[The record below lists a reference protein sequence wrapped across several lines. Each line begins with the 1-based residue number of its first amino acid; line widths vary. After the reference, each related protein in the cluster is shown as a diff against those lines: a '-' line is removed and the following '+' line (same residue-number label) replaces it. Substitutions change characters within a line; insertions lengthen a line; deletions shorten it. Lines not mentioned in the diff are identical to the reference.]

1 MKRAM
6 GTWITNLR
14 EGANMSQ
21 EELADLMGV
30 SRQTIYRWENG
41 RGEPSHDKLLRLA
54 ECLGVPVESLSE
66 ETSAQQVC
74 ADAQTSEPK
83 EELAQGENTGVSI
96 KPVVFW
102 VLLTLGS
109 LIAIGVF
116 LLVLSIG
123 IFVNGGDDCNSIGVW
138 YLSRA
143 GNIALGILGILAVI
157 VTDIVLIVRFL
168 RKKRKCNTD
177 VT

>member
-1 MKRAM
+1 
-6 GTWITNLR
+6 
-14 EGANMSQ
+14 
-21 EELADLMGV
+21 MGV

>member
-1 MKRAM
+1 MKSRIGNRVAE
-6 GTWITNLR
+6 LR
-14 EGANMSQ
+14 KQEGLSQ
-21 EELADLMGV
+21 EEFAEIMGV

-54 ECLGVPVESLSE
+54 ECLGVPLESLSE
-66 ETSAQQVC
+66 ETSAQQG

-83 EELAQGENTGVSI
+83 EALAQGENTGSSI
-96 KPVVFW
+96 KTVVFW

-109 LIAIGVF
+109 LIAIGAF
-116 LLVLSIG
+116 LFVLSIG
-123 IFVNGGDDCNSIGVW
+123 LYVNGGDDCNSIGVW
-138 YLSRA
+138 YFSRA
-143 GNIALGILGILAVI
+143 CNIALGIFGILAVI
-157 VTDIVLIVRFL
+157 VTDIVLIIRFL

>member
-14 EGANMSQ
+14 EGVNMSQ

-54 ECLGVPVESLSE
+54 ECLGVPLESLSE
-66 ETSAQQVC
+66 ETSAQQG

-83 EELAQGENTGVSI
+83 EALAQGENTGSSI
-96 KPVVFW
+96 KTVVFW

-109 LIAIGVF
+109 LIAIGAF
-116 LLVLSIG
+116 LFVLSIG
-123 IFVNGGDDCNSIGVW
+123 LYVNGGDDCNSIGVW
-138 YLSRA
+138 YFSRA
-143 GNIALGILGILAVI
+143 CNIALGIFGILAVI
-157 VTDIVLIVRFL
+157 VTDIVLIIRFL

>member
-14 EGANMSQ
+14 ESVNMSQ

-66 ETSAQQVC
+66 ETSAQQG
-74 ADAQTSEPK
+74 ADTQTSKPK
-83 EELAQGENTGVSI
+83 EELAQGENTEASI
-96 KPVVFW
+96 KPVVLW

-109 LIAIGVF
+109 MVAIGVF
-116 LLVLSIG
+116 LFVLSIG

-143 GNIALGILGILAVI
+143 CNIALGILGILAVI